1 MKESFEKKL
10 DFVVRHY
17 KEGLFDTRKAI
28 ERLHGSFADS
38 RPVRKWWSV
47 LAAAAASVAVAFAAG
62 YGIYSAVSDSSAPA
76 APAPVAPAAPA
87 QTPPEA
93 PAAHVFIF
101 KDTPV
106 AEVLKELGDYYG
118 CTLSASP
125 TSKHLTATF
134 PEDDLDTILSVIESA
149 LDIDITAE

>member
-62 YGIYSAVSDSSAPA
+62 YGIYSSVSDSSAPEQK
-76 APAPVAPAAPA
+76 PAATPA

-134 PEDDLDTILSVIESA
+134 PEDDLDTILSVIESV

>member
-62 YGIYSAVSDSSAPA
+62 YGIYSSVSDSSAPEQK
-76 APAPVAPAAPA
+76 PAATPA

-101 KDTPV
+101 NDTPV

>member
-62 YGIYSAVSDSSAPA
+62 YGIYSSVSDSSAPDQK
-76 APAPVAPAAPA
+76 PAATPA
-87 QTPPEA
+87 QPPPEA

>member
-47 LAAAAASVAVAFAAG
+47 LAAAATSVAVAFAAG
-62 YGIYSAVSDSSAPA
+62 YGIYSSVSDSSAPEQK
-76 APAPVAPAAPA
+76 PAATPA

>member
-62 YGIYSAVSDSSAPA
+62 YGIYSSVSDSSAPEQN
-76 APAPVAPAAPA
+76 PAATPA

>member
-38 RPVRKWWSV
+38 RTVRKWWSV

-62 YGIYSAVSDSSAPA
+62 YGIYSSVSDSSAPEQK
-76 APAPVAPAAPA
+76 PAATPA

-134 PEDDLDTILSVIESA
+134 PEDDLDTILSVIESV

>member
-28 ERLHGSFADS
+28 ERLHGNFADS

-62 YGIYSAVSDSSAPA
+62 YGIYSSVSDSSAPEQN
-76 APAPVAPAAPA
+76 PAATPA

-101 KDTPV
+101 NDTPV

>member
-62 YGIYSAVSDSSAPA
+62 YGIYSSVSDSSAPDQK
-76 APAPVAPAAPA
+76 PAATPA

-101 KDTPV
+101 NDTPV

>member
-62 YGIYSAVSDSSAPA
+62 YGIYSSVSDSSTPEQKPA
-76 APAPVAPAAPA
+76 ATPA

>member
-62 YGIYSAVSDSSAPA
+62 YGIYSSVSDSSAPEQK
-76 APAPVAPAAPA
+76 PAATPA

-125 TSKHLTATF
+125 TRKHLTATF
-134 PEDDLDTILSVIESA
+134 PDDDLDTILSVIESA

>member
-28 ERLHGSFADS
+28 ERLHGNFADS

-62 YGIYSAVSDSSAPA
+62 YGIYSSVSDSSAPEQK
-76 APAPVAPAAPA
+76 PAATPA

>member
-62 YGIYSAVSDSSAPA
+62 YGIYSSVSDSPAPEQKPA
-76 APAPVAPAAPA
+76 ATPA
-87 QTPPEA
+87 QTPTEA

>member
-62 YGIYSAVSDSSAPA
+62 YGIYSAVSDSSAPEQK
-76 APAPVAPAAPA
+76 PAATPA

>member
-62 YGIYSAVSDSSAPA
+62 YGIYSSVSDSSAPEQK
-76 APAPVAPAAPA
+76 PAATPV

-149 LDIDITAE
+149 LDIDITEE

>member
-62 YGIYSAVSDSSAPA
+62 YGIYSSVSDSSAPEQK
-76 APAPVAPAAPA
+76 PAATPV

>member
-62 YGIYSAVSDSSAPA
+62 YGIYSSVSDSSAPEQK
-76 APAPVAPAAPA
+76 PAATPV

-118 CTLSASP
+118 CTLVASP

>member
-62 YGIYSAVSDSSAPA
+62 YGIYSSVSDSSAPEQK
-76 APAPVAPAAPA
+76 PAATPA

-149 LDIDITAE
+149 LDIDSQV

>member
-47 LAAAAASVAVAFAAG
+47 LAAAATSVAVAFAAG
-62 YGIYSAVSDSSAPA
+62 YGIYSSVSDSSAPEQK
-76 APAPVAPAAPA
+76 PAATPA

-106 AEVLKELGDYYG
+106 AEVLKELGDYSG

>member
-62 YGIYSAVSDSSAPA
+62 YGIYSSVSDSSAPEQK
-76 APAPVAPAAPA
+76 PAATPA

-93 PAAHVFIF
+93 PAAHIFIF

>member
-62 YGIYSAVSDSSAPA
+62 YGIYSSVSDSSAPDQK
-76 APAPVAPAAPA
+76 PAATPA

>member
-1 MKESFEKKL
+1 M
-10 DFVVRHY
+10 VRRD

-62 YGIYSAVSDSSAPA
+62 YGIYSSVSDSSAPEQK
-76 APAPVAPAAPA
+76 PAATPA

-93 PAAHVFIF
+93 PAAHIFIF

>member
-28 ERLHGSFADS
+28 ERLHGSLADS

-62 YGIYSAVSDSSAPA
+62 YGIYSSVSDSSAPEQK
-76 APAPVAPAAPA
+76 PAATPA

-93 PAAHVFIF
+93 PAAHIFIF
-101 KDTPV
+101 QDTPI

>member
-38 RPVRKWWSV
+38 RPARKWWSV

-62 YGIYSAVSDSSAPA
+62 YGIYSSVSDSSAPEQK
-76 APAPVAPAAPA
+76 PAATPA

>member
-62 YGIYSAVSDSSAPA
+62 YGIYSSVSDSSAPEQK
-76 APAPVAPAAPA
+76 PAATPA

>member
-47 LAAAAASVAVAFAAG
+47 LAAAAASVAVAVAFAAG
-62 YGIYSAVSDSSAPA
+62 YGIYSSVSDSSAPEQK
-76 APAPVAPAAPA
+76 PAATPA

>member
-17 KEGLFDTRKAI
+17 KEGLFDTRNAI

-62 YGIYSAVSDSSAPA
+62 YGIYSSVSDSSAPEQK
-76 APAPVAPAAPA
+76 PAATPA

>member
-62 YGIYSAVSDSSAPA
+62 YGIYSSVSDSSAPEQK
-76 APAPVAPAAPA
+76 PAATPA

-149 LDIDITAE
+149 LDIDITEE